1 MGDEYERQRHEDR
14 VLAAMYRL
22 DPDKLAAI
30 RRATSGTTRCP
41 ECDTVNPA
49 DQRKCYKCGA
59 NLYYDL
65 PDEEKPKD
73 EGKKDEVYEPKNKES
88 KPKDDSKSP
97 PYY

>member
-14 VLAAMYRL
+14 VLSAMYRL

-30 RRATSGTTRCP
+30 RRATSGKTRCP

-65 PDEEKPKD
+65 PDEEEPKD
-73 EGKKDEVYEPKNKES
+73 KGKQEDVVEPKDKRY
-88 KPKDDSKSP
+88 KPEDDSNEP